1 MRNPCSFPKIVTA
14 GLACDLERMLEK
26 VLSSKVWRAKARS
39 KFSFI
44 SLCSKTT
51 ENMCSPLQ
59 PLQCSSPDVKK
70 QLHSDSCKLT
80 HPYQTLTPCLRSHL
94 PAAASTI
101 ESCSQEWSQVS
112 HTTTIRC
119 HSLPSHSVRTVLGA
133 VVRKK
138 ESEREQIPG
147 LTLVSKRALSLM
159 LLCLS
164 LPVCVGC
171 TCHI

>member
-1 MRNPCSFPKIVTA
+1 MFAFQENPTKHSPAWQGEPEDHSLAVKAFKISSFKFSFSKPAIQKHQPECGMRDCPCSFPKIVTA

-101 ESCSQEWSQVS
+101 ESCSQE
-112 HTTTIRC
+112 
-119 HSLPSHSVRTVLGA
+119 
-133 VVRKK
+133 
-138 ESEREQIPG
+138 
-147 LTLVSKRALSLM
+147 
-159 LLCLS
+159 
-164 LPVCVGC
+164 
-171 TCHI
+171 